1 MAESTPPP
9 ENIPSETKKKK
20 RQRRESFG
28 TIRESSSKRFVAS
41 YMGPDGRR
49 YRGPKSYASKTEAR
63 AWLTRVRIL
72 LDSGD
77 WNIASASADGAA
89 KAGRVET
96 LGPYA
101 EKWVMNRV
109 KTNGEPLAPLTKKD
123 YLSFIRRLLPPLS
136 EKRIA
141 MITPTDVREWNE
153 ALRATGKITQSARV
167 YTVLR
172 SIMDQAVD
180 DGIIQVSP
188 CKVRGA
194 GNAVTG
200 IEVKPP
206 TAAELETIMEVID
219 PRFKTMIVLGA
230 WAALRFGE
238 VTELRRKDVLIVEEG
253 TAKTQ
258 HTTIYVD
265 VSRGVTHIPGQGFV
279 LRPPKSRAGVRI
291 VALPPHVNDI
301 VLEHPRDRVGEDP
314 ESLIYEAMSGGG
326 RHLASSTWTDY
337 WYPAREAAGRGD
349 LHFHALRHFG
359 ATAYAL
365 TGATIRE
372 LQDRLGHSTPNV
384 AMRYQH
390 TTGRGAELAAKMSE
404 LHASGSGTV
413 AKPEGKKA
421 KPKDKDKAEGSSK
434 KGKKQ
439 KRPKG

>member
-1 MAESTPPP
+1 
-9 ENIPSETKKKK
+9 
-20 RQRRESFG
+20 
-28 TIRESSSKRFVAS
+28 
-41 YMGPDGRR
+41 
-49 YRGPKSYASKTEAR
+49 
-63 AWLTRVRIL
+63 
-72 LDSGD
+72 
-77 WNIASASADGAA
+77 
-89 KAGRVET
+89 
-96 LGPYA
+96 
-101 EKWVMNRV
+101 MNRV
-109 KTNGEPLAPLTKKD
+109 KTNGEPLAPLAKKD

-206 TAAELETIMEVID
+206 TAAELETIVEVID

-238 VTELRRKDVLIVEEG
+238 VTESRRKDVLIVEEE
-253 TAKTQ
+253 TAKEP

-265 VSRGVTHIPGQGFV
+265 VSRGVTHIPGEGFV

-291 VALPPHVNDI
+291 VALPP
-301 VLEHPRDRVGEDP
+301 
-314 ESLIYEAMSGGG
+314 MSGGG
-326 RHLASSTWTDY
+326 RHLAASTWTDY

-372 LQDRLGHSTPNV
+372 LQDRLGHTTPNV

-404 LHASGSGTV
+404 LHTNSSGKD
-413 AKPEGKKA
+413 AKPSGKKA
-421 KPKDKDKAEGSSK
+421 KTKSKDKANGDAK
-434 KGKKQ
+434 KGK
-439 KRPKG
+439 G

>member
-1 MAESTPPP
+1 
-9 ENIPSETKKKK
+9 
-20 RQRRESFG
+20 
-28 TIRESSSKRFVAS
+28 
-41 YMGPDGRR
+41 MGPDGKR

-89 KAGRVET
+89 KAGRAET

-109 KTNGEPLAPLTKKD
+109 KTNGEPLAPLTRKD
-123 YLSFIRRLLPPLS
+123 YLSFVRRLLPPLS

-153 ALRATGKITQSARV
+153 ALRATGKVTQSARV

-206 TAAELETIMEVID
+206 TTAELDTIMKVID

-238 VTELRRKDVLIVEEG
+238 VTELRRKDILLVEEG
-253 TAKTQ
+253 TAKTPR
-258 HTTIYVD
+258 TTIYVD
-265 VSRGVTHIPGQGFV
+265 VTRGVTHVPGEGFV
-279 LRPPKSRAGVRI
+279 LRPPKSNAGVRV
-291 VALPPHVNDI
+291 VALPPHVNNI
-301 VLEHPRDRVGEDP
+301 VLEHLRDRVGEDP
-314 ESLIYEAMSGGG
+314 ESLIYEAMKGGG
-326 RHLASSTWTDY
+326 HHLAASTWTDY
-337 WYPAREAAGRGD
+337 WYPARAAAGRPE

-365 TGATIRE
+365 SGATIRE
-372 LQDRLGHSTPNV
+372 LQDRLGHTTPNV

-390 TTGRGAELAAKMSE
+390 TTGRGAELAARMSE
-404 LHASGSGTV
+404 LHTNKADKEE
-413 AKPEGKKA
+413 KPDGKKT
-421 KPKDKDKAEGSSK
+421 KTKSKDKAKKGSK
-434 KGKKQ
+434 KGKKG
-439 KRPKG
+439 KD